1 MALLQRSGYLD
12 PDVKILVE
20 KLSEMYRRGAG
31 GVQLTLEGTP
41 AKPYPVAKIHGAR
54 IRGPPISESRF
65 RVVDELPHNF
75 HVVSVDAAARILFDA
90 GSYKILSAKVVAGV
104 WRGVERVKLVGPYK
118 RIQLFESLKE
128 AGSWLAEVELEAAL
142 RLVREYPSAFILFD
156 RPLVFTP
163 ESRSSRAYSMLL
175 KRTWRVIGVPK
186 STSLRVSTGESL
198 LGYLLRLG
206 EKYFKG
212 LPWVY
217 HPVLENPR
225 VQPGGLAVSV
235 ARLSPGAPPFRVDAP
250 YALAERLDAEEV
262 AGMLAYLQ
270 DFSSPGYPLPLKIV
284 HELSRIS
291 QDELDLDR
299 SLLLE
304 DLSLS
309 GVSTR
314 MLEDAA
320 GSEFKSRFIW
330 GVGD

>member
-12 PDVKILVE
+12 PDVKMLVE
-20 KLSEMYRRGAG
+20 KLTEMYKSGRR

-41 AKPYPVAKIHGAR
+41 AKPYPVVKINGYR
-54 IRGPPISESRF
+54 LKGPPISESRF
-65 RVVDELPHNF
+65 RVIDELPHDF

-90 GSYKILSAKVVAGV
+90 GAYKILAAKVVAGV
-104 WRGVERVKLVGPYK
+104 WRGVERVRLVGPYK
-118 RIQLFESLKE
+118 RIQLFDDLKQ
-128 AGSWLAEVELEAAL
+128 AGDWLAEVELEAAL
-142 RLVREYPSAFILFD
+142 RLIREYPGAFVLFD
-156 RPLVFTP
+156 RPLVFNP
-163 ESRSSRAYSMLL
+163 ESRSARAYSMLV

-198 LGYLLRLG
+198 AGYLYRLG

-217 HPVLENPR
+217 YPVLESSR
-225 VQPGGLAVSV
+225 VQPGGLAISV
-235 ARLSPGAPPFRVDAP
+235 ARLSPSAPPFRVDAP
-250 YALAERLDAEEV
+250 YLLAERLDAEEV

-284 HELSRIS
+284 HELSRIPKN
-291 QDELDLDR
+291 ELDLDR
-299 SLLLE
+299 TLLLE
-304 DLSLS
+304 DLSLN
-309 GVSTR
+309 GVSSR
-314 MLEDAA
+314 ILEDAA